1 MKNKI
6 FTILIAILLVLTTT
20 NIVFAEVEYPFTVTY
35 HFRYKT
41 SATEY
46 TEKTWSQEVK
56 SNSGSASK
64 VINKVVPDT
73 TPKKYTENGREYVFA
88 KKWVGPNTPQEG
100 IASTER
106 VYIYNKDYEAETH
119 IYYEAVYE
127 PVPIATVHTR
137 YLNQQA
143 EEVEDVIS
151 QNMSAGVGWTIKVNA
166 FDDNISKYRRFEH
179 NGLVYTFTGWDNELP
194 LTIKNITEDT
204 HYYFNAKY
212 DVEKI
217 KKLNVIYTDNVAH
230 GSGSWS
236 NDNTFVEYK
245 HTFKVPADIPEHYTF
260 LYWENGDDKYYAG
273 DTFTKA
279 YTDIGENEEIEFTA
293 VYEYQPPLN
302 VHYHYGE
309 NKVNT
314 VTTYENISLYDRAP
328 EPLKWF
334 YEGEETPIN
343 EDEIITIP
351 NSYIVRE
358 RVKNEKNVHVYAKYF
373 TINWLDDNGDTLS
386 TNKMV
391 PYGELPKYDGE
402 TPSKDASAQ
411 YTYKFI
417 GWDSDIAPATE
428 NKDYTAVYNP
438 ITNIYTIKFVDYDD
452 TQLSQDDYEYGT
464 AAEDVKAP
472 IPYRQPTIQYTYIF
486 TGWTPEIEDVTKDAT
501 YKATW
506 EEKEIIPDKPDDPEP
521 TPDDPEEEDDTKT
534 KVIIKKYYNEKVIT
548 KHIITKPTIINRTV
562 RPTTIVNRYIT
573 KNYITENNK
582 KIDKL
587 EEEVEELEDD
597 LPPLAA
603 RGIKKQWAL
612 LNLLFTLL
620 IVIMA
625 AFVIVKYNRKKD
637 QDQRD
642 YQTKHIHR
650 ILSFVMAL
658 LSIVIFFLTT
668 NLSYPMGWFDQWTI
682 LFFIFFVD
690 QLVLTILNYRMFKAR
705 QES

>member
-1 MKNKI
+1 MKNRI
-6 FTILIAILLVLTTT
+6 LTILLAILVVLSTT

-35 HFRYKT
+35 HFKYKT

-46 TEKTWSQEVK
+46 AEKTWSQQVRD
-56 SNSGSASK
+56 NSTTASK
-64 VINKVVPDT
+64 VINKIVPDT
-73 TPKKYTENGREYVFA
+73 TPKKYTENGREYIFA
-88 KKWVGPNTPQEG
+88 KRWVGPDTPKEG
-100 IASTER
+100 VASTER
-106 VYIYNKDYEAETH
+106 VYIRNKDYEAETH

-127 PVPIATVHTR
+127 TVPIATVHAV

-143 EEVEDVIS
+143 EQVEDTTS
-151 QNMSAGVGWTIKVNA
+151 NALSMSDTWTIKEGNL
-166 FDDNISKYRRFEH
+166 DDNISKYKRFEY
-179 NGLVYTFTGWDNELP
+179 NGLIYTFTGWDQELP
-194 LTIKNITEDT
+194 FTISNITKDT
-204 HYYFNAKY
+204 DYYFVAQY

-217 KKLNVIYTDNVAH
+217 KKLTVNYIDNVAR
-230 GSGSWS
+230 GDGLWS

-245 HTFKVPADIPEHYTF
+245 HTFKKPADIPEHYTF

-279 YTDIGENEEIEFTA
+279 YADIGENEEINFTA

-309 NKVNT
+309 NKIST
-314 VTTYENISLYDRAP
+314 ITADENISLYDKAP

-358 RVKNEKNVHVYAKYF
+358 PVKDEKNVHVHAKYF

-402 TPSKDASAQ
+402 TPFKDASAQ

-417 GWDSDIAPATE
+417 GWDSDITPATE
-428 NKDYTAVYNP
+428 NKDYTAVYNS
-438 ITNIYTIKFVDYDD
+438 ITNIYTVKFVDYDD

-464 AAEDVKAP
+464 AAKDVKAP
-472 IPYRQPTIQYTYIF
+472 IPYRQPTIKYTYIF
-486 TGWTPEIEDVTKDAT
+486 SGWTPEIEDVTKDAT

-506 EEKEIIPDKPDDPEP
+506 KEKEIIPDKPDDPE
-521 TPDDPEEEDDTKT
+521 EKDDTKT
-534 KVIIKKYYNEKVIT
+534 KVIIKKYYDEKVIT
-548 KHIITKPTIINRTV
+548 KRVIMKPTVINRTV
-562 RPTTIVNRYIT
+562 RPTTIINRYVT

-582 KIDKL
+582 KVDKL
-587 EEEVEELEDD
+587 EEEVEELEDGM
-597 LPPLAA
+597 PPLAA
-603 RGIKKQWAL
+603 RRGMKRQWAL
-612 LNLLFTLL
+612 FNLLFTLL
-620 IVIMA
+620 ITIMA

-668 NLSYPMGWFDQWTI
+668 NFSYPMGWFDQWTI